1 MPDLSKAEKEVLLR
15 KHEMTLKLRN
25 EFIKQSTNP
34 YRHALGEGGY
44 VFDTGLARHQAMTV
58 SHYEHFRPTGHAFR
72 WGFGLVILPIVL
84 YGWAMKAERSCRE
97 TKYRNGEVAYKD
109 RNFKFI

>member
-1 MPDLSKAEKEVLLR
+1 MPDLSKSEKEVLLR

-44 VFDTGLARHQAMTV
+44 VV
-58 SHYEHFRPTGHAFR
+58 SCACY
-72 WGFGLVILPIVL
+72 VICLR
-84 YGWAMKAERSCRE
+84 K
-97 TKYRNGEVAYKD
+97 
-109 RNFKFI
+109 